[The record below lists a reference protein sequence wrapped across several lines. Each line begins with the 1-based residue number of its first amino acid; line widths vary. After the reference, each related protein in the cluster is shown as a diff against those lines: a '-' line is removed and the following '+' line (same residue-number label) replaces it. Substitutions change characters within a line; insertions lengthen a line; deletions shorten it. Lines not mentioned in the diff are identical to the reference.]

1 MVVVRGHGGQ
11 DERGEVRPGR
21 ERRIR
26 LASRAGPFETRADI
40 ALYFEANR
48 RFWRDHCGGKKAY
61 FVIDFEGQSTNAA
74 HRDCYADCIKA
85 ASDECAI
92 TVVRY
97 GGDMLQRLASRMAAT
112 HLHVPSNVYRSRDEA
127 LAVVRALREGMM
139 KLSR

>member
-1 MVVVRGHGGQ
+1 MAAKTSAARYDPVENVVYVWHP
-11 DERGEVRPGR
+11 EPVH
-21 ERRIR
+21 
-26 LASRAGPFETRADI
+26 LETRADI

-61 FVIDFEGQSTNAA
+61 FVIDFEGVSTNAA

-127 LAVVRALREGMM
+127 LAVVQALRQGMM